1 MRSTQQL
8 SITLP
13 NEMAEAIR
21 AKVAA
26 GEYATE
32 SEVIRDGLRVLLARD
47 QAVESWLRKD
57 VAAAHDALNAD
68 PTRAVSSQAVRARLW
83 KQHGYDVDAKDVVI
97 PIAQPF
103 PSSLPLGWT
112 HDCEMAPGVQAPP
125 TPPATPASAAG
136 S

>member
-1 MRSTQQL
+1 MRSTQQF

-47 QAVESWLRKD
+47 RAVENWLRKD
-57 VAAAHDALNAD
+57 VAAAHDALKKD
-68 PTRAVSSQAVRARLW
+68 PKRAVSAQDVRARLAAVHD
-83 KQHGYDVDAKDVVI
+83 KRAA
-97 PIAQPF
+97 AQR
-103 PSSLPLGWT
+103 
-112 HDCEMAPGVQAPP
+112 
-125 TPPATPASAAG
+125 
-136 S
+136 